1 MTVKIRTTTID
12 DITDLAAIHVAG
24 WEGAYGGLIDQDYIA
39 SQTIE
44 KRTADWMEWL
54 KDDAVD
60 RLIAVDDDSGRAVG
74 FVAYGP
80 LRTAPAGMSK
90 IRPLYSSEIYALY
103 LLPDVWRQGVGSAL
117 IAQVAAHLKE
127 KKHNS
132 MCLWV
137 LDKNKRACDFYQAK
151 GGQRVG
157 KKMVEFGPS
166 KMKEVCYAWRDL
178 SGIIKT

>member
-1 MTVKIRTTTID
+1 MTVEIRPVTTD
-12 DITDLAAIHVAG
+12 DIADLAAIHVAG
-24 WEGAYGGLIDQDYIA
+24 WGGAYGGLIDQDYID
-39 SQTIE
+39 SQNIE
-44 KRTADWMEWL
+44 KRTADWAEWL
-54 KDDAVD
+54 SDDTID
-60 RLIAVDDDSGRAVG
+60 RLIAIDGVTGRAIG
-74 FVAYGP
+74 WVAYGP
-80 LRTAPAGMSK
+80 LRTPPAGMSK
-90 IRPLYSSEIYALY
+90 IRPLYSSEIYGLY
-103 LLPDVWRQGVGSAL
+103 LLPDVWRRGVGSAL
-117 IAQVAAHLKE
+117 MAQAAAHLKE

-178 SGIIKT
+178 SGILKT